1 MSTARTRLEK
11 QLEKSLRP
19 LEEEQNDTVAV
30 DLLHG
35 FAQRISKLLN
45 PPSSTVTTT
54 SANVTVE
61 LGHLVSKGQEYRV
74 VVRAPK
80 INLVDILLRAFIP
93 MAGFPVNLDM
103 FAEGDASCT
112 SEDELV
118 DALVKVSEQ
127 SALRE
132 RLANIRRALRD
143 PDLEEPGPEVQKS
156 RTTKTKRG
164 PKKSSAA

>member
-11 QLEKSLRP
+11 QLEKSLSP
-19 LEEEQNDTVAV
+19 LKREHEDAVAV

-35 FAQRISKLLN
+35 FAQQISKLLN
-45 PPSSTVTTT
+45 PQTGNVPATN
-54 SANVTVE
+54 ANVTVE
-61 LGHLVSKGQEYRV
+61 LGHLVNQGQEYRV

-93 MAGFPVNLDM
+93 MDGFPVYLDM

-118 DALVKVSEQ
+118 IALVKVTEQ
-127 SALRE
+127 RELRE

-143 PDLEEPGPEVQKS
+143 PDLEEPGPEVQKA